1 MRTATLVC
9 RNVAYF
15 WRTNIAVVL
24 GVATAVSVL
33 AGALVVGDS
42 VRASLRA
49 LVLNRLG
56 RTDIVISGA
65 NFFRENLGDELARG
79 QRFTR
84 CPLAVFE
91 GLVTHEASG
100 RRASAVQVYAVDERF
115 WRFHGMAS
123 PELPAMSAALAEEL
137 GSKPGDALLLR
148 VEKPSVIPL
157 ESLHSRKE
165 DVGRTLRFT
174 AREALRASSLGE
186 FSLRP
191 QQGVVRAIFVPL
203 RKLARDLGQSG
214 KVNAILI
221 AGEPAAAPIEKLL
234 RERYTLADLGLKLRH
249 LDAARGTSL
258 ESDSDILSDNL
269 AAAALATAQK
279 LALEPEPVY
288 TYLANTIRVG
298 SREIPYSL
306 VTADDRFFQRGTP
319 SGILLNDW
327 AAKEL
332 AARAPLFF
340 VPELLLR
347 RGRRTV
353 RRPVTRV
360 VAQIGGLVRVLLFF
374 GHEIPRA
381 AGFHRCH
388 DAG

>member
-1 MRTATLVC
+1 MRTATLVR
-9 RNVAYF
+9 RNLAYF
-15 WRTNIAVVL
+15 WRPNIAVVL

-65 NFFRENLGDELARG
+65 NFFRENLGDELACG
-79 QRFTR
+79 QRFTT

-100 RRASAVQVYAVDERF
+100 RRASAVQVYGVDERF
-115 WRFHGMAS
+115 WQFHGVAA
-123 PELPAMSAALAEEL
+123 PALPAMSAALADEL

-174 AREALRASSLGE
+174 ARQPLAASALGE

-191 QQGVVRAIFVPL
+191 QQGPVRAIFVPL
-203 RKLARDLGQSG
+203 GRLARDLGQPG
-214 KVNAILI
+214 RVNTILV
-221 AGEPAAAPIEKLL
+221 AGESAAPPVETRLHDRFKL
-234 RERYTLADLGLKLRH
+234 EDLGLTVRT
-249 LDAARGTSL
+249 LDVRRGVSF
-258 ESDSDILSDNL
+258 ESSGGILSDAL
-269 AAAALATAQK
+269 ADAALATARK
-279 LALEPEPVY
+279 LGLRTEPVY

-298 SREIPYSL
+298 SREIPY
-306 VTADDRFFQRGTP
+306 
-319 SGILLNDW
+319 
-327 AAKEL
+327 
-332 AARAPLFF
+332 
-340 VPELLLR
+340 
-347 RGRRTV
+347 
-353 RRPVTRV
+353 
-360 VAQIGGLVRVLLFF
+360 
-374 GHEIPRA
+374 
-381 AGFHRCH
+381 
-388 DAG
+388 